1 MHSSLFA
8 SLADTTSHRDRDS
21 INHAVAGLVL
31 KFLNAESA
39 TIYRLIDEGEGPLL
53 APCVSLT
60 AAHGARPVA
69 PHPPPA
75 TAQALQ
81 LFPVWKECVDQ
92 QQPRQLI
99 DAGGNISGAWP
110 IESERDVVGILVVEG
125 MRELVPR
132 DAELIGAIL
141 RILKNHLAAL
151 DYGERDTLTGMLN
164 RKTFEASFEKLR
176 QRLLMNDA
184 ARSTVE
190 PSWLA
195 LADIDKFKSIN
206 DSRGHLFGDEVLL
219 LVAQQMAKCFRGADQ
234 LFRFGG
240 EEFVIVLD
248 HASEAGARIA
258 FERFRAAVEAFEFP
272 QIGHVT
278 LSLGYSRITPED
290 GPTNCVERADAALY
304 YAKNHGRNN
313 VRHFEELV
321 ASGELSA
328 RAESADTEIF

>member
-1 MHSSLFA
+1 
-8 SLADTTSHRDRDS
+8 
-21 INHAVAGLVL
+21 
-31 KFLNAESA
+31 
-39 TIYRLIDEGEGPLL
+39 
-53 APCVSLT
+53 
-60 AAHGARPVA
+60 
-69 PHPPPA
+69 
-75 TAQALQ
+75 
-81 LFPVWKECVDQ
+81 VDQ
-92 QQPRQLI
+92 QQARQLI
-99 DAGGNISGAWP
+99 DGDGKISGAWP

-125 MRELVPR
+125 MRELVSR

-176 QRLLMNDA
+176 QRLQA
-184 ARSTVE
+184 SSTATTLVE

-248 HASEAGARIA
+248 HASESGARIA
-258 FERFRAAVEAFEFP
+258 FDRFRAAVAAFEFP

-290 GPTNCVERADAALY
+290 GPTTCVERADAALY

-313 VRHFEELV
+313 VRNFEELV
-321 ASGELSA
+321 AAGELSA
-328 RAESADTEIF
+328 RAESADTELF